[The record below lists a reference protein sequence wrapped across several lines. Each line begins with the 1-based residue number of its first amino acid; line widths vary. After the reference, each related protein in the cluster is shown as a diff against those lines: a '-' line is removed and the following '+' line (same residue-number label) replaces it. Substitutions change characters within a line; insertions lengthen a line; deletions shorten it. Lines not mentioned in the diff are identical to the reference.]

1 MHPNLKVF
9 YAVIPECIYIID
21 DVDFIDIV
29 DDNTII
35 SEITSMARLT
45 AAKQLVHNMR

>member
-1 MHPNLKVF
+1 MYPNLNVF
-9 YAVIPECIYIID
+9 HAVIPECIYIID
-21 DVDFIDIV
+21 DVDFVDTV

-45 AAKQLVHNMR
+45 AAK

>member
-1 MHPNLKVF
+1 MYPNLNVF
-9 YAVIPECIYIID
+9 HAVIPECTYIID
-21 DVDFIDIV
+21 DVDFVDTV

-45 AAKQLVHNMR
+45 AAK